1 MNKLTEH
8 DFDTATRHLNSF
20 LDDGA
25 RDTLLSLYPRT
36 LSDASVAEIV
46 DVAREDP
53 LTVIGNIIMKQMA
66 AVLGRKITHLDLYD
80 YSDYLSEL
88 SDDDRLGD

>member
-1 MNKLTEH
+1 MNKLTET
-8 DFDTATRHLNSF
+8 DFDTTTRHLNMF

-25 RDTLLSLYPRT
+25 RDTLLSLYPHT
-36 LSDASVAEIV
+36 LSDASVAEVV

-66 AVLGRKITHLDLYD
+66 AVLGRKITHLDLQD

-88 SDDDRLGD
+88 GDNDRLGD